1 MANYKTTQAIQDIK
15 NYVEPYLEIK
25 LKGLTRKE
33 LMAISDELFA
43 EYNDLFGIRIDRL
56 IAIMEENEFGVVP

>member
-1 MANYKTTQAIQDIK
+1 
-15 NYVEPYLEIK
+15 
-25 LKGLTRKE
+25 
-33 LMAISDELFA
+33 MAISDELFA